1 MIIEKNR
8 VFRVSVGCRVPYSIL
23 TRKLEINRV
32 RMYVPTI
39 QYTSIRQRRPP
50 QQQQPVVEQNDVESL
65 VSNLVPL
72 ANDLAELT
80 FEDNFLSNFEIEQVE
95 SYQPLFD

>member
-1 MIIEKNR
+1 
-8 VFRVSVGCRVPYSIL
+8 
-23 TRKLEINRV
+23 
-32 RMYVPTI
+32 MYVPTI
-39 QYTSIRQRRPP
+39 QYTSIRQRRRR